1 METQVSEGM
10 RALFEGQKKLHESIL
25 KVQQQIEE
33 EEAAYLEETPHGNI
47 IRGWDGFIDSKQPR
61 KDAATKKIKP
71 YTDAEHLF
79 SSCCFYASLG
89 QEPTVDL
96 VDPAVATVTE
106 EAPSRRKLSTASTA
120 TGGASGSTAGTPSAN
135 GTGTGSSGSKLSSLQ
150 RSSSVS
156 ERKGSFLGSSGKGG
170 KGGTSVSKENANA
183 AATGKASKLKKRKR
197 EKLDDA
203 EETGDDG
210 KAATKATT
218 TTTDSADDDFVDDF

>member
-25 KVQQQIEE
+25 KMQQQIEE

-89 QEPTVDL
+89 QEPTIDL
-96 VDPAVATVTE
+96 VDPAIATE
-106 EAPSRRKLSTASTA
+106 EAPSRRKLSTASVA
-120 TGGASGSTAGTPSAN
+120 TGGASGSAAGTPSAN
-135 GTGTGSSGSKLSSLQ
+135 GTSASGSGSKLSSLQ

-170 KGGTSVSKENANA
+170 KGGTSVSKESANA
-183 AATGKASKLKKRKR
+183 ATTGKASKLKKRKR

-203 EETGDDG
+203 EDTGEDG
-210 KAATKATT
+210 KAATKAATA
-218 TTTDSADDDFVDDF
+218 DSADDDFVDDF